1 MDKIKVSEITHL
13 MARIRALM
21 DDQEVICA
29 TVNNDHYGD
38 VYLHLCDDLFKGLFD
53 EYQIS
58 RFDDETDQLSTKIN
72 GVKIMCL
79 VDKDDRTTD

>member
-1 MDKIKVSEITHL
+1 MDKIKIAEITHL

-38 VYLHLCDDLFKGLFD
+38 VYIICCRG
-53 EYQIS
+53 E
-58 RFDDETDQLSTKIN
+58 KI
-72 GVKIMCL
+72 K
-79 VDKDDRTTD
+79 